1 MKPPNPFF
9 LKMRNKRKMPESG
22 FSYSEDILQWIW
34 EEQLFDPRAL
44 QTSEGSVIEI
54 LDSGTLNKT
63 DGPDFLNA
71 RIRIDG
77 ILWMGS
83 VEIHLKAKG
92 WKQHGHHYDEK
103 YNQVVL
109 HVVAENNPATVKR
122 KDGGSIPTLN
132 LLPYLP
138 ENLHHFIGNIADS
151 NQLPCAS
158 EVSFISEEAFQ
169 EQIAKAHHEYLEKK
183 SNDFLK
189 FYNPNLIPS
198 KAWKEALIL
207 SIFDGFGITHNR
219 ESMVELGRWF
229 LAQDVAEHNEQVII
243 QGAQNFAGFGADIS
257 HLKWNYKGVFPANH
271 PKVRIPHAVRFAIHI
286 LQTPANVFF
295 DEPAFSLWKKWGNS
309 SELTTSSKLKV
320 LYGIVFIPAM
330 YTLGS
335 LFAVNTIKN
344 KALEEWKNFRAIVP
358 FPFTKPFTSHQNIS
372 PEIYTHKLGVV
383 HQMRTYCEPRRC
395 HQCIV
400 LKKVISS

>member
-1 MKPPNPFF
+1 
-9 LKMRNKRKMPESG
+9 MPDSG

-34 EEQLFDPRAL
+34 EEQLFEPRLL
-44 QTSEGSVIEI
+44 QTTDGSEIQV
-54 LDSGTLNKT
+54 LDPGMLNNT

-77 ILWMGS
+77 ILWGGS
-83 VEIHLKAKG
+83 VELHLNAKG
-92 WKQHGHHYDEK
+92 WKQHGHHHDER

-109 HVVAENNPATVKR
+109 HVVAEHKPSTVKR

-138 ENLHHFIGNIADS
+138 ENLHHFIGNIVNAT
-151 NQLPCAS
+151 QLPCTS
-158 EVSFISEEAFQ
+158 GKSFISEEAFQ
-169 EQIAKAHHEYLEKK
+169 QQIEKAHHEYLEKK

-189 FYNPNLIPS
+189 FYNPDSIPS

-219 ESMVELGRWF
+219 IPMVEVGRW
-229 LAQDVAEHNEQVII
+229 LLKHESVSPHKMQNLIL
-243 QGAQNFAGFGADIS
+243 GALSFAGFGTEES
-257 HLKWNYKGVFPANH
+257 NLQWNHKGVFPTNH
-271 PKVRIPHAVRFAIHI
+271 PKLRIPQAVRMATQV
-286 LQTPANVFF
+286 LQTPTEFYFDKSVFSIW
-295 DEPAFSLWKKWGNS
+295 EKWLS
-309 SELTTSSKLKV
+309 SAGLSGSGKLKV

-335 LFAVNTIKN
+335 LFAMSSIKHEALDKWRKF
-344 KALEEWKNFRAIVP
+344 KADIP
-358 FPFTKPFTSHQNIS
+358 PTFTKPFSNHQHIA
-372 PEIYTHKLGVV
+372 PKMYTHKLGIV

-395 HQCIV
+395 HECIV